1 MNITGMK
8 YKTIK
13 LKSGELLACGIE
25 TDFDLNHSSVLI
37 YRPIQFSSFKF
48 MNQRGQVV
56 ESVTL
61 TPFLVT
67 SNDEIMEI
75 STDSIMTVCDLTPTA
90 LSRYK
95 QFVEIVDESGNHD
108 TVMQVDY
115 GDVESDPHPEYGKAE
130 NIEDVRNQIDDVIED
145 ILNAI
150 PKDSSKLH

>member
-1 MNITGMK
+1 MTITGMK

-25 TDFDLNHSSVLI
+25 TDFDLNNTSVLI

-56 ESVTL
+56 ESITL

-95 QFVEIVDESGNHD
+95 QFVDIVDETGSAE
-108 TVMQVDY
+108 TVMQVDF
-115 GDVESDPHPEYGKAE
+115 GDSITEPHPEFE
-130 NIEDVRNQIDDVIED
+130 SVDDVRSQLDDVIED